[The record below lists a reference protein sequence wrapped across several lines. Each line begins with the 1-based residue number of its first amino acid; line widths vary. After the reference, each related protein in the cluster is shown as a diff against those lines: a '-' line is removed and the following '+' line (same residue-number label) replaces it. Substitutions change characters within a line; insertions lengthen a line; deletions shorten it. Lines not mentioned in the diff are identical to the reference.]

1 MKRPD
6 GFDPP
11 GQAQQPVPKRARA
24 AQPARQKEQQ
34 RKPAPPEPPAQRERS
49 DRAALRK
56 SARERRRYERGEV
69 RRFTRR
75 NRNRRL
81 AWLSLATVIGTLIG
95 AVAIAVYSPILAL
108 RTIEIDG
115 TARLSAEEVHAVV
128 DDQLGTP
135 LALIDFDGITAALG
149 TFPLIRSYVTE
160 TVPPDTLIIHIVE
173 REPVGAI
180 LSAGVYTLVDPAGIV
195 VQSSIDRVPGV
206 PVVDL
211 AGQDTSSPAFES
223 VVEVLLA
230 LPANLL
236 AQVDSIT
243 ARSQDDVSLV
253 LIGIGQR
260 VAWGSA
266 ENSVEKAAVLAAL
279 VGITDPSRQGEF
291 DVSAPSNGI
300 FGPG

>member
-6 GFDPP
+6 GFDPL

-24 AQPARQKEQQ
+24 AQPARQKAQQ
-34 RKPAPPEPPAQRERS
+34 RKPEPQAQRERP

-56 SARERRRYERGEV
+56 STRERRRYERGEV

-75 NRNRRL
+75 SRNRRL
-81 AWLSLATVIGTLIG
+81 AWLSVATVIGTLIG
-95 AVAIAVYSPILAL
+95 AVAIAVYSPILVL

-128 DDQLGTP
+128 DDQLDTP

-230 LPANLL
+230 LPASFL

-253 LIGIGQR
+253 LTGIGQR

-266 ENSVEKAAVLAAL
+266 DNSVQKAAVLAAL

-300 FGPG
+300 FSPG

>member
-6 GFDPP
+6 GFDPL

-24 AQPARQKEQQ
+24 AQPARQKAQQ
-34 RKPAPPEPPAQRERS
+34 RKPEPPAQCERP

-56 SARERRRYERGEV
+56 STRERRRYERGEV

-75 NRNRRL
+75 SRNRRL
-81 AWLSLATVIGTLIG
+81 AWLSVATVIGTLIG
-95 AVAIAVYSPILAL
+95 AVAIAVYSPILVL

-128 DDQLGTP
+128 DDQLDTP

-230 LPANLL
+230 LPASFL

-253 LIGIGQR
+253 LTGIGQR

-266 ENSVEKAAVLAAL
+266 DNSVQKAAVLAAL

-300 FGPG
+300 FSPG

>member
-6 GFDPP
+6 GFDPL

-24 AQPARQKEQQ
+24 AQPARQKAQQ
-34 RKPAPPEPPAQRERS
+34 RKPEPPAQRERP

-56 SARERRRYERGEV
+56 STRERRRYERGEV

-75 NRNRRL
+75 SRNRRL

-128 DDQLGTP
+128 DDQLDTP

-230 LPANLL
+230 LPASLL

-253 LIGIGQR
+253 LTGIGQR

-266 ENSVEKAAVLAAL
+266 DNSVQKAAVLAAL

-300 FGPG
+300 FSPG